1 MSDDELYR
9 RAERRADEK
18 IGFYKHLYS
27 FIGVNILLFV
37 INAVTNF
44 LNPGNE
50 GGWWFFWITIFW
62 GIGLV
67 VHFLKIFVFN
77 NRLEDN
83 REQMI
88 ENEMKKMK
96 K

>member
-1 MSDDELYR
+1 MSDNDLYR
-9 RAERRADEK
+9 RAEKRADEK

-27 FIGVNILLFV
+27 FVGVNIMLFV
-37 INAVTNF
+37 INLVTNIM
-44 LNPGNE
+44 GGE
-50 GGWWFFWITIFW
+50 GGWWFYWVTVFW

-67 VHFLKIFVFN
+67 FHFLKTFVFS

-88 ENEMKKMK
+88 EKEMEKLKK
-96 K
+96 

>member
-1 MSDDELYR
+1 MSDNDLYR
-9 RAERRADEK
+9 RAEKRADEK

-27 FIGVNILLFV
+27 YVGVNIMLFI
-37 INAVTNF
+37 INLVTNMMS
-44 LNPGNE
+44 GNGE
-50 GGWWFFWITIFW
+50 WWFYWVTVFW
-62 GIGLV
+62 GIGLAF
-67 VHFLKIFVFN
+67 HFLKTFVFS

-88 ENEMKKMK
+88 EKEMEKMK

>member
-1 MSDDELYR
+1 MSDNDLYR
-9 RAERRADEK
+9 RAEKRADEK

-27 FIGVNILLFV
+27 FIGVNIMLFI
-37 INAVTNF
+37 INFVTKMMS
-44 LNPGNE
+44 GKGE
-50 GGWWFFWITIFW
+50 WWFYWVTIFW

-67 VHFLKIFVFN
+67 FHFLKTFVFSN
-77 NRLEDN
+77 KLEDN

-88 ENEMKKMK
+88 EKEMEKMK